1 MDLCETIEAE
11 FGSDLRSS
19 KEFCVEM
26 WSALANIQWYYKDDK
41 EDQGFTLREAVGVIA
56 EIRDDG
62 SYIDYQIYLWRSYDW
77 YCSGP
82 YAVVSEKIAERMA
95 KHGWTW
101 KDYV

>member
-26 WSALANIQWYYKDDK
+26 WSALANIQWYYKDNK
-41 EDQGFTLREAVGVIA
+41 EDQGFTFRQAGGVIA
-56 EIRDDG
+56 EIRG
-62 SYIDYQIYLWRSYDW
+62 EGCYLDW

-95 KHGWTW
+95 NHGWIW
-101 KDYV
+101 KEYV

>member
-26 WSALANIQWYYKDDK
+26 WSALANIQWYYKDNK
-41 EDQGFTLREAVGVIA
+41 EDQGFTFRQAGGVIA
-56 EIRDDG
+56 EIRG
-62 SYIDYQIYLWRSYDW
+62 EGCYMDW

-82 YAVVSEKIAERMA
+82 DGVVSENIAERMA
-95 KHGWTW
+95 KHGWIW
-101 KDYV
+101 KEYV

>member
-1 MDLCETIEAE
+1 MRLDETIEVE

-26 WSALANIQWYYKDDK
+26 WSALANIQWYYKDNK
-41 EDQGFTLREAVGVIA
+41 EDDGFSFREAGTVIA
-56 EIRDDG
+56 EIRGQG
-62 SYIDYQIYLWRSYDW
+62 SYLDW

-82 YAVVSEKIAERMA
+82 YAVVSEKISEGMA
-95 KHGWTW
+95 KHDWVW